1 MAQLN
6 IGHRAAFKVELL
18 SGGEMQRTAIARA
31 LINDPA
37 IVIADEPTANLD
49 AALTAQFLDIVAQP
63 QGQWQNHH
71 HVEPRPA
78 HHPRCRGGPGGGD
91 GRRAHGGFAA

>member
-49 AALTAQFLDIVAQP
+49 AALTAQFLDIVAQLKA
-63 QGQWQNHH
+63 GGKTVIMSSHD
-71 HVEPRPA
+71 PRITRA
-78 HHPRCRGGPGGGD
+78 GVVDRVVAMAD
-91 GRRAHGGFAA
+91 GRVVDLP

>member
-1 MAQLN
+1 
-6 IGHRAAFKVELL
+6 VELL

-49 AALTAQFLDIVAQP
+49 SRADRRSSWTSWRSSRPVA
-63 QGQWQNHH
+63 
-71 HVEPRPA
+71 RP
-78 HHPRCRGGPGGGD
+78 
-91 GRRAHGGFAA
+91 

>member
-1 MAQLN
+1 MAQLG
-6 IGHRAAFKVELL
+6 IGHRARPRVELL

-49 AALTAQFLDIVAQP
+49 GRADRAVPGHRGARSRPVA
-63 QGQWQNHH
+63 
-71 HVEPRPA
+71 
-78 HHPRCRGGPGGGD
+78 
-91 GRRAHGGFAA
+91 RR